1 MRSYIKATNPRVGT
15 HFEDLLSAV
24 SSGKAYSIPG
34 DSDRKWVAHCKDIG
48 KFPTLHSQLRAC
60 TTSDYHIWELFLP
73 QAVGCSAG

>member
-48 KFPTLHSQLRAC
+48 KSNISHSPLTTQSLHNL
-60 TTSDYHIWELFLP
+60 
-73 QAVGCSAG
+73 